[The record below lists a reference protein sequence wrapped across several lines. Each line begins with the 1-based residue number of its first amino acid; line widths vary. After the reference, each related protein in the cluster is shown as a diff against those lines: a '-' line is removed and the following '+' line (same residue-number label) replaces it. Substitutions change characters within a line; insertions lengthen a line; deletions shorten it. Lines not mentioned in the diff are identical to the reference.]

1 MFQLLVTILPS
12 IIIVLIFVKS
22 DKFQEP
28 NESIIKIFFYGIVI
42 TIPAFIGNSIIFEFF
57 RGIGFKNINFL
68 NSFLTA
74 APIEE
79 GLKFLV
85 LYWFVYKM
93 KDFNEPIDGMVY
105 GVCASLGF
113 ATLENY
119 YYVYHMNTG
128 IEPIYLAILR
138 GLTTIPAHGVF
149 GAFMGYFFMKYSFI
163 KKESNLFLSFF
174 VPFLLHGTYNFFVG
188 VSFIISLIVI
198 IVAWFFAIKFFLI
211 MKKKQKLKKR
221 EYEKKI

>member
-1 MFQLLVTILPS
+1 MLQLLVTILPS
-12 IIIVLIFVKS
+12 LIIVLIFVKS

-28 NESIIKIFFYGIVI
+28 NQSIIKIFVYGIII
-42 TIPAFIGNSIIFEFF
+42 TIPAYIGNTIMFEVF
-57 RGIGFKNINFL
+57 RGFGFENLNLL

-79 GLKFLV
+79 GLKFLI

-113 ATLENY
+113 ATLENF
-119 YYVYHMNTG
+119 YYVYHLDIG
-128 IEPIYLAILR
+128 IEPLYLAILR
-138 GLTTIPAHGVF
+138 GLSTIPAHGVF
-149 GAFMGYFFMKYSFI
+149 GALMGYFFMKYSFVR
-163 KKESNLFLSFF
+163 KEKNLFLSFF
-174 VPFLLHGTYNFFVG
+174 VPFLLHGIYNFFVG
-188 VSFIISLIVI
+188 VFFGVSLVVI
-198 IVAWFFAIKFFLI
+198 IVAWFFAIRFFLI
-211 MKKKQKLKKR
+211 MKKKQKTKKK